1 MGKQIEKLTALQVKA
16 FDKRGGRL
24 SDGGKLYVVCSKTG
38 GSKSWSFIYDYG
50 GRQRTKG
57 LGSVDIVS
65 LKQARAK
72 AAECRQQLDKGLDPI
87 SVAHAAKRA
96 ESVPT
101 FEAAAKV
108 FLDKKT
114 GEWRSDKVK
123 HQARM
128 VLAQYAKSLH
138 KLPVDQIDTQD
149 VLKVLQPIWARA
161 PVVGARLRGYIEAT
175 LNGAKALGHINPDKA
190 NCARW
195 RGHLDQL
202 LPKRPQSAHHAAM
215 DYARVPAF
223 VAELRRMRFAEDGSI
238 CIPAFALEFAVLTAT
253 RAGETLRCRWQEIDT
268 DVKLWRIPEER
279 MKSRKAFTVPLSDA
293 ALAVIEA
300 MLSVRVEGCDLVFPG
315 RFKYRPLL
323 SKAFERLLASM
334 KETVTS
340 HGFRSSFRDFSG
352 NETATPRDICEMALA
367 HKVGD
372 STERAYRRDDALT
385 KRRELM
391 NLWAAHLSPPPA
403 DDKVITLRRA

>member
-1 MGKQIEKLTALQVKA
+1 M
-16 FDKRGGRL
+16 
-24 SDGGKLYVVCSKTG
+24 
-38 GSKSWSFIYDYG
+38 
-50 GRQRTKG
+50 
-57 LGSVDIVS
+57 
-65 LKQARAK
+65 
-72 AAECRQQLDKGLDPI
+72 
-87 SVAHAAKRA
+87 
-96 ESVPT
+96 
-101 FEAAAKV
+101 
-108 FLDKKT
+108 
-114 GEWRSDKVK
+114 
-123 HQARM
+123 
-128 VLAQYAKSLH
+128 
-138 KLPVDQIDTQD
+138 
-149 VLKVLQPIWARA
+149 
-161 PVVGARLRGYIEAT
+161 
-175 LNGAKALGHINPDKA
+175 
-190 NCARW
+190 
-195 RGHLDQL
+195 
-202 LPKRPQSAHHAAM
+202 
-215 DYARVPAF
+215 
-223 VAELRRMRFAEDGSI
+223 
-238 CIPAFALEFAVLTAT
+238 TAT

-300 MLSVRVEGCDLVFPG
+300 MLAVRVEGCDLVFPG